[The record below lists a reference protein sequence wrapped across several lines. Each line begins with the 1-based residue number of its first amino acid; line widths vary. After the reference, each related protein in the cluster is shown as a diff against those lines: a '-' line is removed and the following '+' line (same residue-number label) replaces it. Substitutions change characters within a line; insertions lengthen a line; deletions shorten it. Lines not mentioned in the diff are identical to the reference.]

1 MLIRRIWAP
10 AIHREWLSSEMER
23 YNIQTANILPKPS
36 RLGVS
41 LAFTYKMPTLRLTC
55 IGWLLWQW
63 CWLAHQRSY
72 LGIYFNEGL
81 NEQNLPF
88 FKTKLYAK
96 NYHISAT
103 LGGMIDNRLF
113 VAFNCQRRIFRA
125 LIVAMMGAIN
135 SLMVEIIWTS
145 DGNTFLVFSSNVRK
159 HKIRIRIFRLMD
171 FFSEKNIVGPHG
183 FPDPPSLAQMTFTQ
197 CTSMSELKIDP
208 GAPPGGQI

>member
-1 MLIRRIWAP
+1 MDVID
-10 AIHREWLSSEMER
+10 M
-23 YNIQTANILPKPS
+23 
-36 RLGVS
+36 V
-41 LAFTYKMPTLRLTC
+41 
-55 IGWLLWQW
+55 
-63 CWLAHQRSY
+63 HQRSY
-72 LGIYFNEGL
+72 LGIFFSTRASMIRTFL
-81 NEQNLPF
+81 S

-103 LGGMIDNRLF
+103 LGGMIDNRPF

-183 FPDPPSLAQMTFTQ
+183 VPAPPSLAQMTFTQ

>member
-1 MLIRRIWAP
+1 MDVID
-10 AIHREWLSSEMER
+10 M
-23 YNIQTANILPKPS
+23 
-36 RLGVS
+36 V
-41 LAFTYKMPTLRLTC
+41 
-55 IGWLLWQW
+55 
-63 CWLAHQRSY
+63 HQRSY
-72 LGIYFNEGL
+72 LGIFFSTRASMIRTFL
-81 NEQNLPF
+81 S

-103 LGGMIDNRLF
+103 LGGMIDNRPF

-197 CTSMSELKIDP
+197 CTSMSELKLKLACGSVKMFFFCLVTRFSMTICIVWCQCVFGVFFTFYKCFAFFVSTGP
-208 GAPPGGQI
+208 YLGHLPWKKF